1 MRSMKPWAIASS
13 TTAIA
18 TSSRSARLRSGR
30 IRAFSSEVEAGS
42 RQENA
47 SNQES
52 RASFRFYRN
61 GTLEPAEFRKSLR
74 HRSIHIAPERHQGSG
89 ARSEPLPSPLVEFR
103 RLAVARRQWIDFIVG
118 PGKAQR
124 EPFLPLAA

>member
-30 IRAFSSEVEAGS
+30 IRAFSSEMDAGS

-74 HRSIHIAPERHQGSG
+74 HRSIDIAPERHHEIGD
-89 ARSEPLPSPLVEFR
+89 AIEPLPWPL
-103 RLAVARRQWIDFIVG
+103 
-118 PGKAQR
+118 
-124 EPFLPLAA
+124 